1 MKLVVGTFAL
11 ALVAGYLSGGRL
23 GALGRLR
30 IRWPALAIAGFA
42 MQVVNPPG
50 RWPLAML
57 LGSFVLLT
65 VFAVAN
71 LRTTGFALIL
81 VGVALNFAVIA
92 VNRGMPVSREALVA
106 SGQEATLSELTD
118 EADAY
123 VKHHLADGDD
133 RALFLADVIGLPP
146 PFAQAIS
153 VGDVWTYGGVA
164 VVVAAAMRRRP
175 TGSAP
180 PTDVVGGPTSEEL
193 ERVAS

>member
-1 MKLVVGTFAL
+1 MNLVLGTFAL

-23 GALGRLR
+23 AALGRLR

-65 VFAVAN
+65 AFTIAN

-81 VGVALNFAVIA
+81 VGVALNFTVIA
-92 VNRGMPVSREALVA
+92 VNGGMPVSRDALVA

-146 PFAQAIS
+146 PVAQAVS
-153 VGDVWTYGGVA
+153 VGDVWTYGGIA
-164 VVVAAAMRRRP
+164 VVVAAGMRRRP
-175 TGSAP
+175 IEPASPAA
-180 PTDVVGGPTSEEL
+180 DVPAGATEEL